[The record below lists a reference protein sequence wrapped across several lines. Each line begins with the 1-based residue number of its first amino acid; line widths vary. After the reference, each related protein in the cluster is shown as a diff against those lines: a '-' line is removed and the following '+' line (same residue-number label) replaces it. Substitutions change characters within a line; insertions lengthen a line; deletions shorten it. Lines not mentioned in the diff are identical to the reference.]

1 MEGSQSTFL
10 ILTALTP
17 QDIWGGRALS
27 RMTLIES
34 SAVPALM
41 MISVALAWQLND
53 FHFYYFS
60 HMLEGGKSLVAW
72 IREWLT
78 WCGRALKDTAEKL
91 LLIPYHFL
99 YAIREHSMDEQ
110 IVPLSNKITRVIR
123 EIWKEKDYMTAKVFY
138 SKGVEVLL
146 FLLTFYSCNCPSH
159 YISPN
164 FRFFHCKMGMPCSIF
179 FYPIEEIQWDNYCM
193 GTCFGNSNVL
203 PQM

>member
-1 MEGSQSTFL
+1 
-10 ILTALTP
+10 
-17 QDIWGGRALS
+17 
-27 RMTLIES
+27 
-34 SAVPALM
+34 

-78 WCGRALKDTAEKL
+78 WWQSSKGYSWEISSLV
-91 LLIPYHFL
+91 PYHFL

-123 EIWKEKDYMTAKVFY
+123 RFEKRKTTWLPKFSTAR
-138 SKGVEVLL
+138 SRSSA
-146 FLLTFYSCNCPSH
+146 FLLSTFYSCNCPSH

>member
-1 MEGSQSTFL
+1 
-10 ILTALTP
+10 
-17 QDIWGGRALS
+17 
-27 RMTLIES
+27 
-34 SAVPALM
+34 

-78 WCGRALKDTAEKL
+78 WWQSSKGYSWEISSLV
-91 LLIPYHFL
+91 PYHFL

-138 SKGVEVLL
+138 SKEQKFCFLTL
-146 FLLTFYSCNCPSH
+146 YFLLLQLPKSLYLSEFQVFSLQNGDALLHLLLSYWGNPVRQLLYGNVFWKLKCAAPNVRKH
-159 YISPN
+159 Y
-164 FRFFHCKMGMPCSIF
+164 
-179 FYPIEEIQWDNYCM
+179 
-193 GTCFGNSNVL
+193 L
-203 PQM
+203 